1 MWSQIISVLPCSSE
15 AFPRHVRAAGS
26 LFALHRSLERSVRL
40 PLRSTSIKFVAPWLG
55 FAWANPEADAAW
67 STAQLHRAYETDD
80 LAERARILPQVATY
94 NADGLWAMRGVWRW
108 LAGHSGRPLQP

>member
-55 FAWANPEADAAW
+55 FEWSNPEADAAW
-67 STAQLHRAYETDD
+67 STAQLHRAYETADVD
-80 LAERARILPQVATY
+80 ERARLLAQVAAY
-94 NADGLWAMRGVWRW
+94 NADDLWAMRVVWRW
-108 LAGHSGRPLQP
+108 LAAAPGRA